1 MYVYQ
6 HATEEQIRFSN
17 SHEKVASFEKI
28 IYSEKTTM
36 FNKLADLF
44 TNDDLKFDI
53 KHQRCFGQGQT
64 LHQAEIDA
72 VCGSGFFKQCL
83 FS

>member
-1 MYVYQ
+1 MKKLSIQ
-6 HATEEQIRFSN
+6 
-17 SHEKVASFEKI
+17 
-28 IYSEKTTM
+28 EKTTM

-53 KHQRCFGQGQT
+53 QASTILGQGKT

-72 VCGSGFFKQCL
+72 VCELGDFLNFNAYLK
-83 FS
+83 